1 MTTIIIGAGPAGRI
15 AAAELGKNNEKVI
28 LIEKKYIA
36 GTCLNEGCMVICAL
50 NDIAK
55 FLNANERFQKLN
67 LIKSNIEIS
76 YTEITNKIK
85 KIQEKLRKLE
95 ETENKNL
102 GNEIIYGEAEII
114 EENNTLTVKVNNQK
128 YIADKI
134 LVATGSRPYLPKIK
148 GIENA
153 ITSKDLLNIKTL
165 PEKLNIIGGG
175 MIATEIANIFS
186 TFGVEVH
193 MIVRDKIL
201 KQLNPEIREYTIKN
215 LLKKIHIHENTET
228 LEIEEN
234 KIKTSK
240 GDFNGL
246 TLVATGRIPNSEIL
260 ENIVEIDEKGN
271 IKTDKTMK
279 TSNPNIYA
287 AGDVIGGLQLTPVA
301 RKEGIIAA
309 RNILGKY
316 SEINYNN
323 IPESLTLDMDVS
335 FIKNTNTNEKI
346 VKEITQP
353 GIAGPE
359 VFWNLLNDKTGLT
372 SVKFNENNEI
382 IDAFAISPSGV
393 GDTAYIAFLMNMG
406 ITKDDF
412 AKFLELH
419 PSTDTYYKILKFLK

>member
-15 AAAELGKNNEKVI
+15 AAAELGKNKEKVI

-55 FLNANERFQKLN
+55 FLNANERFQKLG

-85 KIQEKLRKLE
+85 KTQEKLRKLE
-95 ETENKNL
+95 EMENKSL
-102 GNEIIYGEAEII
+102 GNEIIYGEAKITI
-114 EENNTLTVKVNNQK
+114 ENNKPIVEVNKQK
-128 YIADKI
+128 YTADKI
-134 LVATGSRPYLPKIK
+134 LIATGSRPYLPKIK

-153 ITSKDLLNIKTL
+153 ITSKDILNIKQL

-175 MIATEIANIFS
+175 MVAAEIANIFS

-193 MIVRDKIL
+193 ILARDKIL
-201 KQLNPEIREYTIKN
+201 KQLKPTIREYTIKH
-215 LLKKIHIHENTET
+215 LLKKIHIHEKTEAI
-228 LEIEEN
+228 EIQKD
-234 KIKTSK
+234 KIITSE
-240 GDFNGL
+240 GELNGL
-246 TLVATGRIPNSEIL
+246 TLVATGRIPNSEIVKD
-260 ENIVEIDEKGN
+260 IVETDEKGN

-287 AGDVIGGLQLTPVA
+287 AGDVTGGIQLTPVA
-301 RKEGIIAA
+301 RKEGIVAGI
-309 RNILGKY
+309 NILGKHV
-316 SEINYNN
+316 EINYNN

-335 FIKNTNTNEKI
+335 FIRNTNTKEKP
-346 VKEITQP
+346 VKEFTEP

-359 VFWNLLNDKTGLT
+359 VFWKLLNDKTGLT
-372 SVKFNENNEI
+372 SVQFNENNEI

-406 ITKDDF
+406 IVKEDF
-412 AKFLELH
+412 SKFLELH

>member
-1 MTTIIIGAGPAGRI
+1 MTTIIIGAGPAGRL
-15 AAAELGKNNEKVI
+15 AASELGKNDEKVI
-28 LIEKKYIA
+28 LIEKKHIA

-85 KIQEKLRKLE
+85 KTQEKLRKIE

-102 GNEIIYGEAEII
+102 GNEIIYGEAKITI
-114 EENNTLTVKVNNQK
+114 ENNTPIVEVNNQK
-128 YIADKI
+128 YTADKI

-153 ITSKDLLNIKTL
+153 ITSKDLLNLKKL
-165 PEKLNIIGGG
+165 PKKLNIIGGG

-193 MIVRDKIL
+193 ILARDKIL
-201 KQLNPEIREYTIKN
+201 KQLNPTIREYTIKH
-215 LLKKIHIHENTET
+215 LLKKIHIHEKTEAT
-228 LEIEEN
+228 QIEKN
-234 KIKTSK
+234 KITTSK
-240 GDFNGL
+240 GEFDGL

-260 ENIVEIDEKGN
+260 KDIVELDEKGN

-279 TSNPNIYA
+279 TSNPHIYA
-287 AGDVIGGLQLTPVA
+287 AGDVTGGIQLTPVA
-301 RKEGIIAA
+301 RREGIIAA
-309 RNILGKY
+309 RNIMGEY

-335 FIKNTNTNEKI
+335 FIKNTSNKEKPI
-346 VKEITQP
+346 KELTQP
-353 GIAGPE
+353 GSAGPE
-359 VFWNLLNDKTGLT
+359 VFWKLLNDKTGLT
-372 SVKFNENNEI
+372 SIKFNKNNEI
-382 IDAFAISPSGV
+382 TDAFAISPSGV

-412 AKFLELH
+412 DKFLELH